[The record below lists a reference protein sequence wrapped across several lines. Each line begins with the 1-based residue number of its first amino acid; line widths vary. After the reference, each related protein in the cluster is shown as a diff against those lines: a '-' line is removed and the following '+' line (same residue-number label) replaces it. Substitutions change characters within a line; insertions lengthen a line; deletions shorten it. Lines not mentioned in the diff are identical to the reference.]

1 MFAVVTLAVCVA
13 HLSSLSLSPICWQ
26 DEGYILEAG
35 RVFLDRSTTWSTT
48 LTQDNQIREP
58 SVFWLGPAAMEVAF
72 KVLPPKLGGHR
83 LWALICH
90 ALLCLG
96 VLKWLLLRKCYAW
109 VAFLCSL
116 LVLFDPRMIQSVRG
130 ARVDAMA
137 IALTVWALV
146 CIRSAERGRVKSLHC
161 KYALAGGL
169 TVAALST
176 WETAIVLVLM
186 VVAEV
191 LTIAIDENWSWR
203 DYLIRALAGL
213 SGATL
218 VIGILTLPFYPT
230 VTETLV
236 RSFSGMSSGS
246 GFQKNLSN
254 KLLPNWLA
262 ILKTFAPW
270 ITIWGLA
277 PSVVIGY
284 KKINKY
290 ILFSFLIT
298 VFVFSLQ
305 MVYIHRLIY
314 LLPYTVYFAAA
325 GLTSLYAKS
334 NNLKVRHLITVI
346 LGIALLYTSALTVG
360 ARNLGSILQ
369 KEKRAMAYPLEM
381 MTQAIGKGPHAVFL
395 FTDQLYII
403 GRSLDWHMFSFYAHG
418 GARVFSDD
426 VFLREPFRDR
436 LSTCDYVIIEEK
448 QMTPST
454 IENFSNHGF
463 ALISTSKDLLPKGSL
478 YGAYL
483 VFKRIDAL
491 TGNALA
497 TSFRCRVS

>member
-1 MFAVVTLAVCVA
+1 M
-13 HLSSLSLSPICWQ
+13 
-26 DEGYILEAG
+26 
-35 RVFLDRSTTWSTT
+35 
-48 LTQDNQIREP
+48 
-58 SVFWLGPAAMEVAF
+58 
-72 KVLPPKLGGHR
+72 
-83 LWALICH
+83 
-90 ALLCLG
+90 
-96 VLKWLLLRKCYAW
+96 LKWLLLRKHCAW

-130 ARVDAMA
+130 ARVDVMA

-169 TVAALST
+169 TAAALLT
-176 WETAIVLVLM
+176 WQTAIIFGLL

-191 LTIAIDENWSWR
+191 LTIATDEKWPWR
-203 DYLIRALAGL
+203 NYLIRALAGL
-213 SGATL
+213 FCATL
-218 VIGILTLPFYPT
+218 VIGILTLLFYPT

-236 RSFSGMSSGS
+236 RSFSGMSSGT
-246 GFQKNLSN
+246 GFQKNLSD
-254 KLLPNWLA
+254 KLLPNWSA
-262 ILKTFAPW
+262 ILKTFVPW
-270 ITIWGLA
+270 ITIWGIA
-277 PSVVIGY
+277 SSIVVDL
-284 KKINKY
+284 KKCSKY
-290 ILFSFLIT
+290 ILLAFLMT

-305 MVYIHRLIY
+305 MVYIHRLVY
-314 LLPYTVYFAAA
+314 LLPYAVCFAAT
-325 GLTSLYAKS
+325 GLSVLYHKLGRKA
-334 NNLKVRHLITVI
+334 RQLITVV
-346 LGIALLYTSALTVG
+346 LGFALLYTSALTVG

-369 KEKRAMAYPLEM
+369 KEKRSMAPPLEM
-381 MTQAIGKGPHAVFL
+381 MTQTIGKGPHAVFL

-403 GRSLDWHMFSFYAHG
+403 GRSLGWRMFSFWGHG

-426 VFLREPFRDR
+426 VFLKEPFRDR
-436 LSTCDYVIIEEK
+436 LLTCDYVIIEEK
-448 QMTPST
+448 QKTPST

-497 TSFRCRVS
+497 TPFRCRVS